1 MPGATLCFLSP
12 FTVLL
17 SLQHFS
23 FLKPLHPPSPSLL
36 LANKPF
42 LNERLLDSDHH
53 IKLQHL
59 HPWICALLPAAQVI
73 CQCSSIKLSSSL
85 TLLDASPSHLLKT
98 IASAILPLYPLSC
111 IINFMLST
119 GSFPSNVPSFLP
131 YQNRRETFLT
141 VLPLTVTIPF
151 LCSHLW
157 QNLKA
162 LSIVTFL
169 TLPPFLFWSK
179 PIRFLLHSST
189 ESALGKADDL
199 HVAKPNYPFL
209 VFTFLDPEQYL
220 TLLISPSS
228 LIHFPS
234 WIFPSTLLIGLFQFP
249 LLVHPL
255 LPALSMLE
263 CSRAQSSVLSSS
275 LSVLTFVSDLNLSH
289 NFKYFLYA
297 KN

>member
-1 MPGATLCFLSP
+1 MLCFLSP

-17 SLQHFS
+17 SWQHFS
-23 FLKPLHPPSPSLL
+23 FLRPLHPPSPSLL
-36 LANKPF
+36 LADKPF
-42 LNERLLDSDHH
+42 LNERLSLDSDHH
-53 IKLQHL
+53 IKLEHL

-73 CQCSSIKLSSSL
+73 CQCSSIKLTSSL
-85 TLLDASPSHLLKT
+85 ALLDASPSHPLKT
-98 IASAILPLYPLSC
+98 IASTILPLHPLSC

-141 VLPLTVTIPF
+141 VLPLTVTTPF

-162 LSIVTFL
+162 LSTVTFL
-169 TLPPFLFWSK
+169 ILLPPFLSWSK

-189 ESALGKADDL
+189 ESALAKADDL
-199 HVAKPNYPFL
+199 HVAKPNYSFL

-220 TLLISPSS
+220 TLLITPSS

-234 WIFPSTLLIGLFQFP
+234 
-249 LLVHPL
+249 
-255 LPALSMLE
+255 
-263 CSRAQSSVLSSS
+263 
-275 LSVLTFVSDLNLSH
+275 
-289 NFKYFLYA
+289 
-297 KN
+297 